1 MPVFD
6 VSGSL
11 KVVGDRAG
19 NLEIKGN
26 SGSTVATEATFL
38 HFSGSAIASVTASST
53 GVIITINSGSGGG
66 GGGITYYEVAKRML
80 MLGN

>member
-11 KVVGDRAG
+11 KVVGDKAG
-19 NLEIKGN
+19 NLEIRNPAG
-26 SGSTVATEATFL
+26 TIIATTASFIQ
-38 HFSGSAIASVTASST
+38 FSGSAVSSVTQSTT
-53 GVIITINSGSGGG
+53 GVIVTVVSGSGGG
-66 GGGITYYEVAKRML
+66 GVTSYDVAKRMN